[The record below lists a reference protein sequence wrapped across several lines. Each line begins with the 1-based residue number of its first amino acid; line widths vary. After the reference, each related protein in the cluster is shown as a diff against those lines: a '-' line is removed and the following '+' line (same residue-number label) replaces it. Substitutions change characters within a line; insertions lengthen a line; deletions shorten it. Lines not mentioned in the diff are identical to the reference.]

1 MSDPAGHD
9 AKASPAG
16 ADHDADHDPDLA
28 AALRAVDAR
37 ATVDEVA
44 ALRARIRRA
53 AAPVLAERAALHK
66 VPRRGENWLDATSRF
81 GRWAIPASLAASLLA
96 AILLQWSSV
105 GSSFATRDELYAFA
119 VVADTSMSPLVT
131 EQWMLPTSADAVLL
145 EPLDG
150 AMAAPAV
157 RP

>member
-1 MSDPAGHD
+1 MSDPAEHD
-9 AKASPAG
+9 ANTSPA
-16 ADHDADHDPDLA
+16 DADPDHDLA
-28 AALRAVDAR
+28 AALRSVDVLP
-37 ATVDEVA
+37 TVEEVA

-53 AAPVLAERAALHK
+53 AAPVLAERVALHK
-66 VPRRGENWLDATSRF
+66 GPRRGENWLDATSRF

-96 AILLQWSSV
+96 AILLKGWSD

-119 VVADTSMSPLVT
+119 FVADTSMSPLVT

-145 EPLDG
+145 EPLS
-150 AMAAPAV
+150 AATAAPAV